1 MPQDL
6 SQCDCE
12 ETPIQ
17 DPPTGENRVA
27 PQVAGVCFNLPAPP
41 GGQMGQMG
49 GQMGQMNVGM
59 MDPISHNGG
68 GQMGNQM
75 GAQMDFSVPPAPG
88 PTTPGGQMVPIS
100 GPPPGP
106 TTPTTPGPTPT
117 TPGPATTCRCVA
129 RDIDPEDTFVRDF
142 TNSEGCRVEVR
153 RAVFKYDCKAT
164 NTPPGDPAD
173 SWAPTPKPGST
184 INGPRRES
192 APPNTCGGGAPCGS
206 GRCQDAVFTYSYI
219 TCPDPPEPPDN
230 TTVSLGDD
238 FTDADPGF
246 IDGGGDPGGGPGGG
260 TNVSLGDDF
269 VNVNPGFIDGG
280 GGPGGGGPGGNGTSV
295 SPGNPAVNFGSNSPA
310 FGESNFTNDP
320 QNLGV
325 LGTNLPSANLPP
337 QAQAGFNTVAANTS
351 FYPVEDEVF
360 DTERNLLISDNQ
372 TLLSF
377 ATNQADN
384 PIFSQGGLFKQ
395 QINVAVGDIL
405 RGDIPYSGIAIS
417 NLLFNSQ
424 SIPEAI
430 TESVTK
436 KIEEAQD
443 FNVTSRQGKDLL
455 LNAIRR
461 ATVLGTVDGYKEEIL
476 DEIIQA
482 GKSFFPKGIPKM
494 PQGFVDTGS
503 RLKYSIVRNSDAAS
517 IHTQQYSDGDRQR
530 EIQRWRAVPSDIDLT
545 VSVKTKEGKMTG
557 VRVSDDDGIR
567 IKGSTL
573 ARPTT
578 DLSSVY
584 QLNEFVKVRKADATV
599 QTVGLVSNRDK
610 AYVIPPQQEAMIQ
623 EYEPELIVS
632 SMTYGGSG
640 SVEVSGEGS
649 AIPAVML
656 FSSVRETIKTLPAGD
671 PDFTTTLVDYEL
683 AWDSITN
690 GSDYTNF
697 NATVSSWSGP
707 RMSIYIDYRDP
718 IWNYLLEK
726 NTVRLRMTDFTRNLD
741 GKVFARKIYT
751 DFAIYPT
758 DLIKYSPYQGRSV
771 LETFE
776 EGKHAVRTMRIANSP
791 LQSVA
796 QENYVQSEKTPDGKA
811 PSLEEDNYAFGFA
824 ARPSV
829 VGEAASLH
837 GTQAN
842 FTTIKSPLGKVFSRI
857 SDIDKNYN
865 IEDGARGLRIP
876 QPDVLFNMTAAE
888 VSEFFEFVP
897 SPVISNLFAGE
908 YNGIKIT
915 PVETSDTEKTFLTK
929 QRQTGTEL
937 TNKVQNTA
945 LNDARYFPAEFQGRL
960 YK

>member
-17 DPPTGENRVA
+17 DPPEGDNKVA

-49 GQMGQMNVGM
+49 GQMGQMNIGM

-68 GQMGNQM
+68 GQMGGNQM
-75 GAQMDFSVPPAPG
+75 GGQMKFSVPPAPG
-88 PTTPGGQMVPIS
+88 PTVPGGGQMSQMGQMVVP
-100 GPPPGP
+100 G
-106 TTPTTPGPTPT
+106 
-117 TPGPATTCRCVA
+117 ATSPRPSARCRCVA
-129 RDIDPEDTFVRDF
+129 TSLVPQDNVVETF
-142 TNSEGCRVEVR
+142 TNSEGCEVERHKV
-153 RAVFKYDCKAT
+153 VFTYRCTPT

-173 SWAPTPKPGST
+173 TWAPSPRPGST
-184 INGPRRES
+184 IQGPFRES
-192 APPNTCGGGAPCGS
+192 AAPDTCGNVNPGTGCS
-206 GRCQDAVFTYSYI
+206 GTCQDAVFNYAYI

-230 TTVSLGDD
+230 TNVSLGDD
-238 FTDADPGF
+238 FTDADPGL
-246 IDGGGDPGGGPGGG
+246 IDGGGDP
-260 TNVSLGDDF
+260 
-269 VNVNPGFIDGG
+269 
-280 GGPGGGGPGGNGTSV
+280 GGGPGGNGTSV
-295 SPGNPAVNFGSNSPA
+295 SPGNPAVNFGNNSPA

-351 FYPVEDEVF
+351 FYPVEDEEF
-360 DTERNLLISDNQ
+360 DTERNLLISENQ

-384 PIFSQGGLFKQ
+384 PIFSQEGLFKQ

-417 NLLFNSQ
+417 NLLFNQQ

-436 KIEEAQD
+436 KIEEAQE
-443 FNVTSRQGKDLL
+443 FNVTSRQGKNLL

-461 ATVLGTVDGYKEEIL
+461 ATVLGTIDGYKEEIL

-482 GKSFFPKGIPKM
+482 GKAFFPKGIPRM
-494 PQGFVDTGS
+494 PQGFIDTGS
-503 RLKYSIVRNSDAAS
+503 RLKYSIIRNSDATP
-517 IHTQQYSDGDRQR
+517 IYTQRYTDGDRQR
-530 EIQRWRAVPSDIDLT
+530 EIQRWRAMPTDIDLT
-545 VSVKTKEGKMTG
+545 VSVKTKDGKMTG

-632 SMTYGGSG
+632 STTYGGSG

-741 GKVFARKIYT
+741 GKVFARKVYT

-842 FTTIKSPLGKVFSRI
+842 FTTVKSPLGKVFSRI
-857 SDIDKNYN
+857 SDIDNNYN

-897 SPVISNLFAGE
+897 SPVITNLFGGE

-915 PVETSDTEKTFLTK
+915 PVKTSDTERTFLTK
-929 QRQTGTEL
+929 DRQTGTEL

-945 LNDARYFPAEFQGRL
+945 LNDARYFPAEFKGRL